1 MKECENV
8 CELLYLQLFIF
19 ILFMHLLSTFRL
31 LNFNEPV
38 EFRGAGIGRNQKD
51 WFGIEAPYSGI
62 IQPLETCAEMASY
75 NTEMQ
80 AAKFGDEPYSH
91 AKIPIGRKEF
101 VDE

>member
-1 MKECENV
+1 M
-8 CELLYLQLFIF
+8 L
-19 ILFMHLLSTFRL
+19 LLSTFRL

>member
-1 MKECENV
+1 MWNFV
-8 CELLYLQLFIF
+8 WIILTVINYFYSIYAPFI
-19 ILFMHLLSTFRL
+19 IFRL